1 MSARALP
8 AAAPEVTALYPPG
21 QALWLLTSL
30 PSRPPVLVKVG
41 FDTGGATVTVRLQG
55 FDWHGAQVAS
65 DGGPLAPEHRDAPRG
80 DLFDD
85 FATAHD
91 AQRIRLLPR
100 QTPLSVVDVTGENDD
115 S

>member
-55 FDWHGAQVAS
+55 FDWHGWLVAS
-65 DGGPLAPEHRDAPRG
+65 DGGALAEGQHPVPRG
-80 DLFDD
+80 DLFED

-100 QTPLSVVDVTGENDD
+100 QMPLSVVDVTGEHDD
-115 S
+115 P